1 MRFALFCDKITSRS
15 STLCTAPN
23 DQRLWPDNLLRSRC
37 SLIWNDKRCRPAI
50 SINLALISISI
61 SVFFHLYLQQAIEM
75 SQRLIKALAAAWED
89 PDPFDISPILFA
101 ISHLLAQISVGQL
114 VPIDF
119 NSWPTNSH

>member
-1 MRFALFCDKITSRS
+1 MSSSDFHQSGINFNFNFC
-15 STLCTAPN
+15 
-23 DQRLWPDNLLRSRC
+23 
-37 SLIWNDKRCRPAI
+37 
-50 SINLALISISI
+50 
-61 SVFFHLYLQQAIEM
+61 VFHLYLQQAIEM